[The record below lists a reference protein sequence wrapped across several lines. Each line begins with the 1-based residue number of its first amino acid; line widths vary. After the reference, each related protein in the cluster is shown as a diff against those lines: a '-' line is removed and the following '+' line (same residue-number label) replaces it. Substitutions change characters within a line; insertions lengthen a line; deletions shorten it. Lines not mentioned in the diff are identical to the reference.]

1 MQRSS
6 KAITLVLLGSAFVIG
21 GCSEDEDEEVAREQ
35 NQGAQGHGGRGIFIA
50 PRIGG
55 GMMGGGRGVG
65 AAPSARGGFGGT
77 GSVGVG
83 S

>member
-6 KAITLVLLGSAFVIG
+6 KAISLVLIGSALLIG
-21 GCSEDEDEEVAREQ
+21 GCGEDEEVAQEP
-35 NQGAQGHGGRGIFIA
+35 NQGAQGHGGRGIFIV